1 MLPVGHDDNLL
12 RLPKTKTGLVLEGGG
27 MRAMFTAG
35 VMDVMM
41 EAHIPLDGIIG
52 VSAGAAFGVNYKSGQ
67 QGRVA
72 RYNPRFAPDA
82 RYMGVRSFLSTG
94 NFMNAEFCYHTVPT
108 QYDIFDF
115 EAYERSPMEYYVV
128 CTDVERGTPVYKRL
142 PRLDYEGIEWI
153 RASGSLPIISRPVKL
168 GGRKYLDG
176 GLTDS
181 IPLRFFQQ
189 LGYRRCIVILTQ
201 PRGFLKRRTRL
212 MPLFHILMRR
222 HPQIIRLMRQRHRM
236 YNRQLKFIHEQE
248 ILGNALIVC
257 PDQEIPVSRVSQRPK
272 ELLRVYEMGRRK
284 GREMLPG
291 IEAFLTAGAA
301 GKGRKGNPNV

>member
-1 MLPVGHDDNLL
+1 MGHDDDLL
-12 RLPKTKTGLVLEGGG
+12 RLPRTKTGLVLEGGG

-41 EAHIPLDGIIG
+41 EARVRLDGIIG

-82 RYMGVRSFLSTG
+82 RYMGARSFLSTG

-108 QYDIFDF
+108 RYDVFDF
-115 EAYERSPMEYYVV
+115 EAYERSPMAYYVV

-153 RASGSLPIISRPVKL
+153 RASGSLPIISKPVKL

-189 LGYRRCIVILTQ
+189 LGYGRCIVILTQ

-212 MPLFHILMRR
+212 MPLFRLTMSRHPRVISLMRR
-222 HPQIIRLMRQRHRM
+222 RHRM
-236 YNRQLKFIHEQE
+236 YNRQLKYIHEQE
-248 ILGNALIVC
+248 ILGRALIIC
-257 PDQEIPVSRVSQRPK
+257 PDLEIPCSRVSQRPG
-272 ELLRVYEMGRRK
+272 ELLTVYDIGRRK
-284 GREMLPG
+284 GRETLSR
-291 IEAFLTAGAA
+291 IVAFLEG
-301 GKGRKGNPNV
+301 GGQG

>member
-1 MLPVGHDDNLL
+1 MGHDDDILSHQK
-12 RLPKTKTGLVLEGGG
+12 PKRGLVLEGGG

-41 EAHIPLDGIIG
+41 EARVPLDGIVG

-67 QGRVA
+67 AGRVA
-72 RYNPRFAPDA
+72 RYNPRFAPEA
-82 RYMGVRSFLSTG
+82 RYMGVRSFLTTG

-108 QYDIFDF
+108 RYDVFAFD
-115 EAYERSPMEYYVV
+115 AYERDPMEYYVV
-128 CTDVERGTPVYKRL
+128 CTDVVRGVPVYRRL

-153 RASGSLPIISRPVKL
+153 RASGSLPIISKPVRL
-168 GGRKYLDG
+168 QGGLYLDG

-189 LGYRRCIVILTQ
+189 LGYGRCVVILTQ

-212 MPLFHILMRR
+212 MPLFHVLMRR
-222 HPQIIRLMRQRHRM
+222 HPRVISLMRHRHRM

-248 ILGNALIVC
+248 ILGRALIVC
-257 PDQEIPVSRVSQRPK
+257 PDREIDVSRVSQRPR
-272 ELLRVYEMGRRK
+272 ELRQVYETGRRK
-284 GREMLPG
+284 GEERLPE
-291 IEAFLTAGAA
+291 IKAFLGLGVLEAPQ
-301 GKGRKGNPNV
+301 KR